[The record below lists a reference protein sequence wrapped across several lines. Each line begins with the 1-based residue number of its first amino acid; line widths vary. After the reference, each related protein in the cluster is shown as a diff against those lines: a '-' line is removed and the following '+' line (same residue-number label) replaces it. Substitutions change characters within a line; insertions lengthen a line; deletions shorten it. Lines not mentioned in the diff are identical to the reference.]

1 MNSKTLSYS
10 SQILKNPNESRD
22 NKDNIS
28 KVNILNKT
36 DEESLEVTKNT
47 KIKGLKDYLL
57 NTSSE
62 SIESV
67 SENEISQNILRE
79 YYQENSFDED
89 SIIPDRNFTTQINE
103 AFDYLHYALL
113 KDNDKIRSEKD
124 KIESEQEVFNK
135 EISDQINHYKKD
147 LNSYNHNNSLIVDN
161 ILCKSHEIIEL
172 DVNGQTKIL
181 TSIKTLIKQPNSKL
195 AKTILAVVG
204 SNIKKGLSFNSSIKN
219 IDKLKAESKVITSN
233 CGVKYSISNF
243 TQLNK
248 NSNCYNAIIPQKISG
263 KYFVEREV
271 KPFTNMIYY
280 LRNNLLPYFTDKND
294 ETKFIQE
301 LEFWNITY
309 KKPNDFH
316 LFYFD
321 PDWCAST
328 LLLEKNSSIVE
339 KHDGQHGIVFTK
351 QKLDHEICY
360 IEFKIN
366 IKIAS
371 SGTSHLFL
379 GLVDK
384 SKYKPEFLSK
394 LLFNI

>member
-10 SQILKNPNESRD
+10 SQILKNPDESKD
-22 NKDNIS
+22 NKDNS
-28 KVNILNKT
+28 NKTNILSKS
-36 DEESLEVTKNT
+36 EEEALEQAKKI

-57 NTSSE
+57 NTSSD

-67 SENEISQNILRE
+67 SDNEISQNILRE
-79 YYQENSFDED
+79 YYQDNSFDED

-113 KDNDKIRSEKD
+113 KDTDKIRSEKD
-124 KIESEQEVFNK
+124 KIESEQEIFNK
-135 EISDQINHYKKD
+135 EISEQINHYRND
-147 LNSYNHNNSLIVDN
+147 LNDYNDN
-161 ILCKSHEIIEL
+161 HTIITDSILCKSNEIIEL
-172 DVNGQTKIL
+172 DINGQSKIL
-181 TSIKTLIKQPNSKL
+181 TSIKTLIKQPYSKL
-195 AKTILAVVG
+195 SKAILSVTG

-219 IDKLKAESKVITSN
+219 MDKLKNESKVISSN
-233 CGVKYSISNF
+233 SGIKYSISNL

-248 NSNCYNAIIPQKISG
+248 NYNCFNVIIPQKISG
-263 KYFVEREV
+263 KYFVEREA

-280 LRNNLLPYFTDKND
+280 LRNNAFPFFSDKND
-294 ETKFIQE
+294 ELKFIQE
-301 LEFWNITY
+301 LDFWNISY
-309 KKPNDFH
+309 KKPNDFL

-321 PDWCAST
+321 PDWCANT
-328 LLLEKNSSIVE
+328 LILEKNFSIVE

-351 QKLDHEICY
+351 QKLDHETSY
-360 IEFKIN
+360 IEFKVN

-384 SKYKPEFLSK
+384 SKYKPEFLST
-394 LLFNI
+394 L